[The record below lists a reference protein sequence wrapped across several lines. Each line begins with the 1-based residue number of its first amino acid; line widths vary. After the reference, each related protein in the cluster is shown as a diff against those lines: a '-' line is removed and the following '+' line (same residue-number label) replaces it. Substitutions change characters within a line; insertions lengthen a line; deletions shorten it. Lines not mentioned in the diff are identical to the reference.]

1 MTSPQRALSVEVA
14 MLPSHV
20 STVESRF
27 VVVIDVLRAATSL
40 SVMASQGVSEVIVA
54 PNPVVTRQIASGI
67 DGALTCGES
76 DGRKPADFAYGN
88 SPGDYRQPII
98 RQRPI
103 VFCSSNGAR
112 ALHLLAAAPLL
123 LFGALVNARAVAE
136 TLLAHADA
144 GHQEISL
151 VCSGNAHGARVS
163 LEDTFCAGLI
173 IAHLQDLS
181 ADPLDL
187 DDAANVALRLYR
199 SYLPSNDSGQSRSP
213 TEAALAMFAESS
225 AARKLCS
232 WGLEDDVQECAR
244 IDRIHEVMRA
254 TPEGDLLVARPLYR
268 RPRV

>member
-1 MTSPQRALSVEVA
+1 MKSVQHSLAVSVAL
-14 MLPSHV
+14 LPSLA
-20 STVESRF
+20 SNAEAKL

-54 PNPVVTRQIASGI
+54 PNPEATRRIAGGI
-67 DGALTCGES
+67 AGALTCGES
-76 DGRKPADFAYGN
+76 DGLKPADFAYGN
-88 SPGDYRQPII
+88 SPGDYRQPIV
-98 RQRPI
+98 RQCPI

-123 LFGALVNARAVAE
+123 LFGALVNASAVAE

-144 GHQEISL
+144 GHPEISL
-151 VCSGNAHGARVS
+151 VCSGNAHGASVS

-173 IAHLQDLS
+173 IAHLQDRS
-181 ADPLDL
+181 AHSLDL
-187 DDAANVALRLYR
+187 DDAANVALRLYG
-199 SYLPSNDSGQSRSP
+199 SYLPSNDSGQSRSS

-225 AARKLCS
+225 ATRKLRS
-232 WGLEDDVQECAR
+232 WGLEDDVRECAR
-244 IDRIHEVMRA
+244 VDRIHEVMRA